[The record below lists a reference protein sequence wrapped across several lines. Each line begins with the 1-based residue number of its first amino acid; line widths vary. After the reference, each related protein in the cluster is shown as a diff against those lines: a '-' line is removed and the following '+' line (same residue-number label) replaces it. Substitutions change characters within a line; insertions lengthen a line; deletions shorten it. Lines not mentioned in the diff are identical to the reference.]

1 LIFIF
6 VITLSVIEIKIFS
19 IYWGGR
25 RRRMGRRRR
34 GMVCD

>member
-19 IYWGGR
+19 IDWGGR
-25 RRRMGRRRR
+25 RRRRR